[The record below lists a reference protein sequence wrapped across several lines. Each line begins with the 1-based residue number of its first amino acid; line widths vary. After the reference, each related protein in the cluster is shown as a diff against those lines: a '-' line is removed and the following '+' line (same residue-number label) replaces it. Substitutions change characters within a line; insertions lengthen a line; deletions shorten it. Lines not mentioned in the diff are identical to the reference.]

1 MEDEKVLS
9 DFSPNAVSSDFAR
22 YAISSSLNKDAYL
35 IHGHTHSTRKLDF
48 LRYNIIDEKYYQDS
62 YREINVAWD
71 AWKGPVSMEELEK
84 FMDIIEDNYSPW
96 LF

>member
-1 MEDEKVLS
+1 M
-9 DFSPNAVSSDFAR
+9 
-22 YAISSSLNKDAYL
+22 SLLYDSY
-35 IHGHTHSTRKLDF
+35 
-48 LRYNIIDEKYYQDS
+48 IDEKYNQDS